1 MTGQALAAI
10 SGFIFDSETH
20 QEALKIL
27 IERYENTQVL
37 ISFYIE
43 TLVKNIFIKLENM
56 ENLKALRKLF
66 DDMES
71 CIQKQKQKVQF
82 VGV

>member
-1 MTGQALAAI
+1 MAGQALAAI

-43 TLVKNIFIKLENM
+43 TLVKNIFIKLESM